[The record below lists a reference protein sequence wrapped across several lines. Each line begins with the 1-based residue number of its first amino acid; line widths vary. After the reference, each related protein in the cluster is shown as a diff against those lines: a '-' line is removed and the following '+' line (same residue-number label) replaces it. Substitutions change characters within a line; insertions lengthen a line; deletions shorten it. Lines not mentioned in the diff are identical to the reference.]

1 MTSMPR
7 KVSLPSHRR
16 RAAIIKVT
24 SLVTI
29 TILATYIAS
38 VIIENT
44 ESNRDTLKMILAV
57 PVLALLIWT
66 LISLRLPRPS
76 VPKMPKR
83 EERRER
89 EVVRRLSPRRWET
102 AVREAGLAIEDR
114 SDLDRLVIHTPR
126 ITGVTPVP
134 LGLAL
139 TVEAIPGQ
147 APEDIRKRIPQ
158 LASALSV
165 PLVFRA
171 IGARTVQCTAKLWEP
186 LAEVTKTPDFPG
198 LDVDRM
204 ALQYGVREDG
214 EPAVWEYANKGGAV
228 AGGEPGAGKTSFA
241 TMAVGPLLLSQ
252 YAEVHILDGKG
263 GQDWNW
269 AKPAADFY
277 SSEVR
282 DLTAA
287 VEHVEGLVNR
297 MRDLAANVPEGAE
310 SNFWNRPR
318 TPDQPF
324 VLLVVD
330 ECQVYFNAK
339 GLKGTAKEL
348 VDRFTVAIELL
359 VRLGRSVGFFVF
371 LMTQKPTSD
380 SIPTSIRDNVGPRI
394 CFRVNTLQAETA
406 VLGEAPSALEDP
418 ARATQIPDTQP
429 GRAVIA
435 QGPRRL
441 HVRVA
446 YLPETTAAQR
456 IKEMTS

>member
-1 MTSMPR
+1 MTMSR
-7 KVSLPSHRR
+7 KASLPSTRR
-16 RAAIIKVT
+16 RAAITKVT
-24 SLVTI
+24 ILVTI

-38 VIIENT
+38 VIIEHT
-44 ESNRDTLKMILAV
+44 DSNRNTLKMILAV
-57 PVLALLIWT
+57 PVGALLLWT
-66 LISLRLPRPS
+66 LVSLRLPRPS

-89 EVVRRLSPRRWET
+89 EIVRRLTPRRWET
-102 AVREAGLAIEDR
+102 AVREANLAIEDR
-114 SDLDRLVIHTPR
+114 SDPDRLLVHTPR

-147 APEDIRKRIPQ
+147 APEDIRKRMPH
-158 LASALSV
+158 LSSALAV
-165 PLVFRA
+165 PLLFRA
-171 IGARTVQCTAKLWEP
+171 IGARTVECTAKLWEP

-198 LDVDRM
+198 LDTDRM

-269 AKPAADFY
+269 AKPGADFY

-282 DLTAA
+282 DLTSAA
-287 VEHVEGLVNR
+287 EHAEALLNR
-297 MRDLAANVPEGAE
+297 LRDRAASVPEGQHT
-310 SNFWNRPR
+310 NFWHRAPS
-318 TPDQPF
+318 TDEPF
-324 VLLVVD
+324 VLAIVD
-330 ECQVYFNAK
+330 ECQVFFNAK
-339 GLKGTAKEL
+339 GQTKEGKAL
-348 VDRFTVAIELL
+348 VDRITAAYESIVK
-359 VRLGRSVGFFVF
+359 LGRSAGFFAF
-371 LMTQKPTSD
+371 FMTQKPTSD

-394 CFRVNTLQAETA
+394 CFRVNTPQAETA
-406 VLGEAPSALEDP
+406 VLGETPSALEDP
-418 ARATQIPDTQP
+418 ARATQIPETQP

-446 YLPETTAAQR
+446 YLPETTAAQN
-456 IKEMTS
+456 IKEMAS